1 MKTHISEV
9 DLRKLTRLVGNL
21 TGRAVG
27 VEDILTPTLE
37 KIKPQLVISVHE
49 TYYEII
55 IGKERSELAAEFY
68 QWLWKTKLEWAVEIT
83 ARKMNVKR
91 VWIIYGDCNTLVV
104 FI

>member
-1 MKTHISEV
+1 MRTHISEV

-27 VEDILTPTLE
+27 VEDILMPTLE
-37 KIKPQLVISVHE
+37 KIKPKLAVSISE
-49 TYYEII
+49 TYYEIVA
-55 IGKERSELAAEFY
+55 GKEYSELVTEFYRWLWETEVRLAAEIAA
-68 QWLWKTKLEWAVEIT
+68 K
-83 ARKMNVKR
+83 KMQIKR